1 MRQEL
6 ISRKIYH
13 LHLVLEE
20 TFFQDFLI
28 KEVSRALLRNNN

>member
-6 ISRKIYH
+6 INRSIY
-13 LHLVLEE
+13 LLPLVLEA

-28 KEVSRALLRNNN
+28 KGVSRALLRNNN